1 MADQEIELNPV
12 DFVTIGTI
20 GPKGR
25 RQFHLQAGR
34 DEQIVSLVIE
44 KEQARALAETLS
56 EMLDE
61 LNRTGVIGT
70 TDIPDMGK
78 LSMDLRDP
86 VTPLFR
92 VGQIGLGYDTTRDM
106 IVLVAQEVALRV
118 TDDGDD
124 DDQPFGRLL
133 GAATDDDDS
142 TDDDDEPEG
151 AVLRL
156 WATRQQ
162 MRALSL
168 HTQNVVRQ
176 GRVNPQSN
184 GRLLYYWT

>member
-1 MADQEIELNPV
+1 MAEHEIELDPV
-12 DFVTIGTI
+12 DFVTVGTI

-34 DEQIVSLVIE
+34 DEQVVSLVIE
-44 KEQARALAETLS
+44 KEQARALAETLT

-61 LNRTGVIGT
+61 LNRTGVASGN
-70 TDIPDMGK
+70 DIPDMNK
-78 LSMDLRDP
+78 NNMDLRDP

-92 VGQIGLGYDTTRDM
+92 VGQIGLGYDNTRDLVVM
-106 IVLVAQEVALRV
+106 VAQEVQLQV
-118 TDDGDD
+118 L
-124 DDQPFGRLL
+124 DQGEDEDESPLGNLL
-133 GAATDDDDS
+133 NTS
-142 TDDDDEPEG
+142 TDDDDNDDDDDPEG
-151 AVLRL
+151 NILRI

-162 MRALSL
+162 MRALCL
-168 HTQNVVRQ
+168 HTLNVVRQ